1 MSATV
6 IDAFLMTLGLDTKGL
21 KAGQKDAEASM
32 KQVER
37 QAVET
42 AQAVKEQGSVAGEF
56 YSGLIEKAAAFFAFI
71 AGGMELKEF
80 VKGTVEAEV
89 ETQHLS
95 DLIGLSGVEIQKWR
109 GALVLADGKAGEF
122 DSSIKHLSGSLVD
135 IAKSLPKSERAIRSI
150 NAALGEGYIQKGQK
164 KDLLAVLDDLSKKAA
179 TMDIQTGTRLMER
192 IFGERSEAMTRLLR
206 KGPEG
211 ILEAKKK
218 AESFGLFSEED
229 IKASAELKASW
240 NDLGLAGSGLARGT
254 IMGLVTPALQSASIW
269 LVRIA
274 EWAHKNPEIMRVAFV
289 SIAAAVSAASVA
301 VVALT
306 VSLSP
311 LMLEMAGVSLAIGA
325 LAGGAYEIYTE
336 WDKWLPQLDG
346 MLPGSHG
353 TIAAAKKGMDE
364 LGTMWRNFLA
374 GNDAEA
380 DKAATKVTDAW
391 MNALVH
397 FSSQLDW
404 FILDI
409 PYKIVRT
416 FEQFFSKKDWTKI
429 AEGFGLTSP
438 GASPG
443 ATPGTKAHQQE
454 LHAERLRAAQTIT
467 QPEYA
472 EHAQPKA
479 WTLGWAFNM
488 FDTRTQP
495 AESASPITTVHVDN
509 INITSDTNDPQAHA
523 EQVADHLMHIMSSHI
538 VEHAKEGQH

>member
-135 IAKSLPKSERAIRSI
+135 IAKSLPKSERAIKSI

-229 IKASAELKASW
+229 IKVSAELKDSW
-240 NDLGLAGSGLARGT
+240 NELGLAGSGLARGT
-254 IMGLVTPALQSASIW
+254 IMGLVTPALQSASVW
-269 LVRIA
+269 LGRIA
-274 EWAHKNPEIMRVAFV
+274 EWAHKNPQIIKLAFV
-289 SIAAAVSAASVA
+289 GIAAAIGTAAVAAAGLMVTISPIAAALAAVSAAVG
-301 VVALT
+301 L
-306 VSLSP
+306 
-311 LMLEMAGVSLAIGA
+311 LAA
-325 LAGGAYEIYTE
+325 GAYELYTE
-336 WDKWLPQLDG
+336 WATWGPEVEKMFPG
-346 MLPGSHG
+346 MTKTLE
-353 TIAAAKKGMDE
+353 TAKQGMDE
-364 LGTMWRNFLA
+364 YSRMWKAMLEGNEALA
-374 GNDAEA
+374 EQS
-380 DKAATKVTDAW
+380 ATRVLTI
-391 MNALVH
+391 MGHLVH
-397 FSSQLDW
+397 RMSRQIAQVLVE
-404 FILDI
+404 LL
-409 PYKIVRT
+409 RT
-416 FEQFFSKKDWTKI
+416 PERYIEEKWKEHKE
-429 AEGFGLTSP
+429 ATS
-438 GASPG
+438 
-443 ATPGTKAHQQE
+443 
-454 LHAERLRAAQTIT
+454 
-467 QPEYA
+467 
-472 EHAQPKA
+472 
-479 WTLGWAFNM
+479 
-488 FDTRTQP
+488 TRTQDTGGLQP
-495 AESASPITTVHVDN
+495 GTAAYRKAHHDELLSGFKRPLGVSYEEHVQPFTLGPSKDLFLGENAQGAKEINVHVAGINVIASTNEPEEFGRAAAESFELDLSKRL
-509 INITSDTNDPQAHA
+509 
-523 EQVADHLMHIMSSHI
+523 VAMG
-538 VEHAKEGQH
+538 VQGVW